1 MSENTLFNLVGIG
14 MPPYSARGI
23 TQTLEPIQGSG
34 QMKRDINGTLVD
46 LGATQ
51 FRKYQSSV
59 KCTDNDSPALSGI
72 WPGMTVTVECIPEL
86 CYQDA
91 TSEGAERTVVSGSS
105 RTADGFVWYRPQ
117 LTMKVASYR
126 INTDEYG
133 AACGWSLDLL
143 EV

>member
-1 MSENTLFNLVGIG
+1 MSESTLFNLVGIG

-23 TQTLEPIQGSG
+23 TQTLEPIQTSG
-34 QMKRDINGTLVD
+34 QMRRTINGTLED

-59 KCTDNDSPALSGI
+59 TCTDMDSPALSGI

-86 CYQDA
+86 CYPDV

-105 RTADGFVWYRPQ
+105 RSENGFVWYRPQ
-117 LTMKVASYR
+117 LTMKVAGFR
-126 INTDEYG
+126 IGTDEYG
-133 AACGWSLDLL
+133 ASCNWSMDLI